1 MGIVMVCKELTVQFH
16 SRVVCVVLVSLSF
29 FFFPLLSVVFYFY
42 DLPED
47 WETSIPPAVWR
58 RQLPKHSS
66 LRGTACVLHHSI
78 RTVFGNVCEYKLQSL
93 SMQNM
98 SLLLAEQK
106 TCSHVMLWPSSLLK
120 RILLLSFVD
129 LCTPVLIQRKMRLE
143 SGGQNYSGLMP
154 KSKEHDMGG
163 AQGSTF
169 WWNLFFFPIYIYEH
183 FILLPKK
190 KKNYASL
197 HAKKTGQAFDCPGQ
211 FALH

>member
-1 MGIVMVCKELTVQFH
+1 MTCLRTGKPAFLQLFGEGNFQNIVHWEELHVFFII
-16 SRVVCVVLVSLSF
+16 VSGQCL
-29 FFFPLLSVVFYFY
+29 
-42 DLPED
+42 EM
-47 WETSIPPAVWR
+47 W
-58 RQLPKHSS
+58 
-66 LRGTACVLHHSI
+66 
-78 RTVFGNVCEYKLQSL
+78 VCEYKLQSL

-129 LCTPVLIQRKMRLE
+129 LCTPVLIQKKMRLE

-183 FILLPKK
+183 FILLQKK
-190 KKNYASL
+190 KKKLCKLACKENRPSIWL
-197 HAKKTGQAFDCPGQ
+197 SWTICTTLRSPLKVFRMCWIDTVDPTI
-211 FALH
+211 ALLLCQGRCEAVLA